1 MTSARR
7 ALGPLLGLVLSCA
20 PLLHAAEPA
29 TPSGSPAPTGSGTAT
44 TSGASTTGLSP
55 GQGRAPSRDPVEM
68 AADALVAR
76 PAGVAATVVGAAIY
90 VVALPFAA
98 IAGDVK
104 ETGRVLVGGPARWTF
119 KRPLGQLD
127 GI

>member
-1 MTSARR
+1 M
-7 ALGPLLGLVLSCA
+7 
-20 PLLHAAEPA
+20 
-29 TPSGSPAPTGSGTAT
+29 
-44 TSGASTTGLSP
+44 GLSP

-76 PAGVAATVVGAAIY
+76 PAGVAATVVGAAVY
-90 VVALPFAA
+90 LVALPFAA
-98 IAGDVK
+98 ISGDVK

-119 KRPLGQLD
+119 RRPLGQLD